1 LKRKNRKKKYKSHKK
16 SVHSGAKI
24 GGNWTVI
31 LKNLSQLIGACF
43 WCDSSAKSLL
53 RD

>member
-1 LKRKNRKKKYKSHKK
+1 LKRKNRKKEDKSHKK
-16 SVHSGAKI
+16 SVHSGAKTDS
-24 GGNWTVI
+24 NWTVI

-43 WCDSSAKSLL
+43 WCDFSAKSLL